1 MKIPDY
7 DEVEYNEERLAR
19 FEVGDTWP
27 VDVDSL
33 DPAVRHVWVYECWL
47 DEHGRIMEKKP

>member
-7 DEVEYNEERLAR
+7 DEVEYHEERLAR
-19 FEVGDTWP
+19 FEADDTWP
-27 VDVDSL
+27 VQPF

-47 DEHGRIMEKKP
+47 DEHGRIMEKAP